1 MSGGNWT
8 RWNRAGRARF
18 EYVGQNA
25 ATLLEGLRLENLRRF
40 TAPDTGEA
48 QWRDLADLLAPLP
61 GESPVESQARL
72 LLQYRAER
80 RDFGW
85 EILRALSR
93 SLHVLAGHVDAYA
106 NESYLETATQWESL
120 RKLVAMLH
128 YQPAPPASA
137 AVTLTLL
144 AKEGKSAVLPP
155 GLAVKNAPTDGS
167 APLVFETRGE
177 LALDWRLNAL
187 RPLDW
192 NRSQLDFA
200 YAATGGPGDRYRASF
215 PLADDADPAAAGI
228 AAQARGVLVVDR
240 DGQEPLGFSVEV
252 ESLHENNLVLLGQA
266 PGGENP
272 FPAKRYQ
279 VRLLLNPL
287 FVRTP
292 QLSGN
297 NIISV
302 SAGHGLTK
310 DAVVAWQES
319 GAWKAARVDAVDGNR
334 LAVSGPNG
342 IPAEGKV
349 LRRAQMAKRQLQPVK
364 DLAAATVVP
373 MDRDAATVWT
383 HGLGTAALLTYSNSD
398 ISVFQY
404 SSAEDVLFY
413 LSKSTVTPTAITV
426 TSGTP
431 QHLSFPGDPGKLT
444 QGSWVVSA
452 AGAHTGLATQ
462 VTAIRRDDEG
472 FVLDLDDTVTA
483 KQTLYGEF
491 SLELRPRHHDRN
503 TSPLV
508 RPGER
513 SDQYTALYLEAG
525 DWTEALVKG
534 RKVVIEDGERAWAA
548 KVTSVDPANHL
559 IRIAPPIPGS
569 EINPPADRE
578 AMDFLSWNTTVAANA
593 VDAGHGE
600 SKPEKNLGSG
610 DAARSDQSFH
620 LAVDDLAFV
629 ADPVF
634 PSGVRADL
642 ELRADSRIWQQV
654 PDLADSGPEDPH
666 YQVSPREDGTVDV
679 VFGDGRTGRRL
690 PTGRGNV
697 RVSYRVGNGL
707 AGNLSAGGLIK
718 PAKPHPAL
726 DKVRQPLPAAG
737 GNDREEQDSLRL
749 NAPPSVLALER
760 AVSLADFGHLATRYS
775 GVWQAHAFRSGSAG
789 AGKSEAVSVAVV
801 PAGGGPLGSLEKDLR
816 DYLLAHTLPGVSV
829 TVLPYQGLAIH
840 LEISIQVDSL
850 AFDPEEVGD
859 RVRAALLDALSL
871 SRRKLGQSLFNSD
884 VTVVVEKVA
893 GVENSACR
901 ILAAP
906 FLAED
911 GTPKVPH
918 LAASGDAVAA
928 ARANAMQ
935 VFFLD
940 PQTSVLTITPSEFA
954 L

>member
-1 MSGGNWT
+1 MSGGDWT

-40 TAPDTGEA
+40 TAPGSGDP
-48 QWRDLADLLAPLP
+48 QWSDLAELLAPLP
-61 GESPVESQARL
+61 GETPVESQARL
-72 LLQYRAER
+72 LRQYRAER

-93 SLHVLAGHVDAYA
+93 SLHVLAGHVNAYA

-128 YQPAPPASA
+128 YRPAPPASA
-137 AVTLTLL
+137 SATLVLL

-155 GLAVKNAPTDGS
+155 GLAVKNAPTDGT
-167 APLVFETRGE
+167 APLVFETRAE
-177 LALDWRLNAL
+177 VALDWRLNAL

-192 NRSQLDFA
+192 NRSQLGFD
-200 YAATGGPGDRYRASF
+200 YAATGGPRDRYRASF

-228 AAQARGVLVVDR
+228 TAKARGVLVVDR
-240 DGQEPLGFSVEV
+240 DGEEPLGFSVEV
-252 ESLHENNLVLLGQA
+252 ESLHENKLVLLGQA
-266 PGGENP
+266 PGVDNP

-279 VRLLLNPL
+279 VRLLLDPL

-292 QLSGN
+292 QLSGDN
-297 NIISV
+297 TIAV

-310 DAVVAWQES
+310 EAVVAWQES

-334 LAVSGPNG
+334 LSLSGPDG
-342 IPAEGKV
+342 IPAEGKI
-349 LRRAQMAKRQLQPVK
+349 LRRAQRAERQLQPVK
-364 DLAAATVVP
+364 NLAAATVVP
-373 MDRDAATVWT
+373 LDRDAPIVWKDQ
-383 HGLGTAALLTYSNSD
+383 LGSASLTTYSDSGF
-398 ISVFQY
+398 SVFEY
-404 SSAEDVLFY
+404 SLADHVLFY
-413 LSKSTVTPTAITV
+413 LSKSTVTPAPITV
-426 TSGTP
+426 TSGAP

-472 FVLDLDDTVTA
+472 FVLDLDDTVTE
-483 KQTLYGEF
+483 KQTLYGDF

-503 TSPLV
+503 TAPIV
-508 RPGER
+508 RPGEK
-513 SDQYTALYLEAG
+513 SDQYTTLHLEAG
-525 DWTEALVKG
+525 DWTEAMAKG
-534 RKVVIEDGERAWAA
+534 RKVVIQDGERAWAA
-548 KVTSVDPANHL
+548 KVASVDPANHL
-559 IRIAPPIPGS
+559 IRVAPPIPGS

-578 AMDFLSWNTTVAANA
+578 AMDFRSWNTTVAANA

-610 DAARSDQSFH
+610 DAARSDQRFH

-642 ELRADSRIWQQV
+642 ELQADSRIWRQV
-654 PDLADSGPEDPH
+654 SDLADSGPEDPD
-666 YQVSPREDGTVDV
+666 YQVSLREDGTVDV
-679 VFGDGRTGRRL
+679 IFGDGRTGRRL

-697 RVSYRVGNGL
+697 RVRYRVGNGL
-707 AGNLSAGGLIK
+707 AGNLPAGGLIK

-726 DKVRQPLPAAG
+726 DKVQQPLPAAG

-760 AVSLADFGHLATRYS
+760 AVSLADFGHLAARYS
-775 GVWQAHAFRSGSAG
+775 GVWQAHAFRGAS
-789 AGKSEAVSVAVV
+789 AGKSEAVTVAVV

-829 TVLPYQGLAIH
+829 TVLSYQGMAIH
-840 LEISIQVDSL
+840 LDVSIQVDNL

-859 RVRAALLDALSL
+859 QVRAALLDALSL
-871 SRRKLGQSLFNSD
+871 SRRKLGQPLFNSD
-884 VTVVVEKVA
+884 VTAVVENVA
-893 GVENSACR
+893 GVENSTCR

-906 FLAED
+906 FLAAD

-928 ARANAMQ
+928 ARANDLQ

-940 PQTSVLTITPSEFA
+940 PETSVLTITPSEFA